1 MLGDTITERR
11 DRSMSAITKNYMVE
25 GMTCG
30 HCEMSVR
37 EEVGEVAGVSTVDA
51 SHETGTVTVSGEGF
65 TDEAVTAAIEEAGYK
80 LA

>member
-1 MLGDTITERR
+1 M
-11 DRSMSAITKNYMVE
+11 AVKNYQVA

-30 HCEMSVR
+30 HSEKSVR
-37 EEVGEVAGVSTVDA
+37 EEDSE
-51 SHETGTVTVSGEGF
+51 VSGEGF

>member
-1 MLGDTITERR
+1 MAD
-11 DRSMSAITKNYMVE
+11 KNYQVA

-30 HCEMSVR
+30 HSEKSVR

-51 SHETGTVTVSGEGF
+51 SHEAGTVTVSGEGF
-65 TDEAVTAAIEEAGYK
+65 AAEAVTTAIEEAGYK

>member
-1 MLGDTITERR
+1 M
-11 DRSMSAITKNYMVE
+11 AVKNYQVE

-37 EEVGEVAGVSTVDA
+37 EEVGEVAGVATVDA